1 MVVPI
6 IVYMKLIVMSRI
18 PWIDER
24 ERERER
30 QRQRETDIR
39 ERQTERERETEM
51 QRDRDRQRQ
60 RQRQRDRKRGERLSL
75 SFCCILEMKGFTSSD
90 RFQSITEGSQ
100 GQTLR

>member
-1 MVVPI
+1 MVAPI

-30 QRQRETDIR
+30 
-39 ERQTERERETEM
+39 ERGR
-51 QRDRDRQRQ
+51 QRDRDGETERQIETDRE
-60 RQRQRDRKRGERLSL
+60 RDRETDRERDRERQRDREARGFSL

-100 GQTLR
+100 G

>member
-1 MVVPI
+1 
-6 IVYMKLIVMSRI
+6 MKLIVMSRI

-24 ERERER
+24 ERQRETE
-30 QRQRETDIR
+30 RETDIR
-39 ERQTERERETEM
+39 ERQTDRERETE
-51 QRDRDRQRQ
+51 RDRDRDRQ

>member
-1 MVVPI
+1 MVGPI

-24 ERERER
+24 ERQRETE
-30 QRQRETDIR
+30 RETDIR
-39 ERQTERERETEM
+39 ERQTDRERETERDRE
-51 QRDRDRQRQ
+51 RDRDKQ
-60 RQRQRDRKRGERLSL
+60 RGERLSL